1 MKIDKDTEHFSLA
14 DYRDADFYNEND
26 RGITISAGNGDGL
39 YAMDEAELHEL
50 RDLVDWAIAL
60 LALEKKMKVD

>member
-1 MKIDKDTEHFSLA
+1 MKIEKNTEHFSLA

-26 RGITISAGNGDGL
+26 RGIHITAGNGDGL
-39 YAMDEAELHEL
+39 YAMDESELHEL

-60 LALEKKMKVD
+60 LVIEKKMKVE